1 MVGTEK
7 RKPRK
12 FKARKGFLK
21 KRMMSDAIK
30 DIPPVFWS
38 KSPMILPLVITMA
51 KREKTLP
58 SPPVTASMVRTG
70 SPAST
75 PVRRDT
81 KIRLRKGCSL
91 NFAVRSRMA
100 TRAKRKIRTGCI

>member
-12 FKARKGFLK
+12 FRASRGFLR
-21 KRMMSDAIK
+21 KRIMSDAIK
-30 DIPPVFWS
+30 DMPPVFWS

-58 SPPVTASMVRTG
+58 RPSVIASMVSMG

-81 KIRLRKGCSL
+81 RIRLRKG
-91 NFAVRSRMA
+91 
-100 TRAKRKIRTGCI
+100 